1 MIHTWEEERRCEERK
16 GGKLGGGIKE
26 FEQKNGRRGQRARE
40 GERKGMGLGR
50 RGEERRRKDYLNPVV

>member
-1 MIHTWEEERRCEERK
+1 MIHTWVEERCEERK
-16 GGKLGGGIKE
+16 REELGGGIKE
-26 FEQKNGRRGQRARE
+26 FKKKNGRRGQRE